1 MELTSIAIITTI
13 TLVGLLIVVGVVYF
27 MGRSV
32 NRRWSRH
39 KVETIDRWEA
49 EGIEFVRGPVASQF
63 GGLESMGRKV
73 TRGIGYVVLTPADLR
88 VTCAIPS
95 PQWWI
100 VPLKQITGVTLA
112 YDFLGKSARQTPFIV
127 VHYKHDQTTDRLGFQ
142 IKDTESWA
150 KAVAGAAGVT
160 PKNQS

>member
-1 MELTSIAIITTI
+1 MELTGIAIISTI
-13 TLVGLLIVVGVVYF
+13 TLLGLLIVVGVVYF

-49 EGIEFVRGPVASQF
+49 EGVEFVHGPIASQF
-63 GGLESMGRKV
+63 GGLESMGGNV
-73 TRGIGYVVLTPADLR
+73 TRGIGYAVLTPADLR

-95 PQWWI
+95 PQWWG
-100 VPLKQITGVTLA
+100 VPLKQITAVTLA

-127 VHYKHDQTTDRLGFQ
+127 VDYKHDQKTDRLGFQ
-142 IKDTESWA
+142 VKDAEPWG
-150 KAVAGAAGVT
+150 KAIADAAGVT
-160 PKNQS
+160 LNNQS